1 MIKELMMNNK
11 QPNITKLFIAT
22 FTSIFI
28 ASCAAPSLVA
38 IEEPIEQLKNL
49 EDYDSDGVI
58 EERDKC
64 PSTVLG
70 AIIDNYGCGTQ
81 TPLIEPFKIDIKF
94 ANNSYTIPS
103 SAYGK
108 IKDLAAF
115 LDKNGE
121 LLVRIEGHTSNVGD
135 RELNQTLSENR
146 AKAVAFVLVND
157 FNINEERV
165 SSAGFGFDRLEEE
178 GDTPSAHA
186 INRRI
191 MAELTK
197 TSHIDNMQWTIY
209 TVNQAL

>member
-1 MIKELMMNNK
+1 MNNK

-115 LDKNGE
+115 LDKNEE